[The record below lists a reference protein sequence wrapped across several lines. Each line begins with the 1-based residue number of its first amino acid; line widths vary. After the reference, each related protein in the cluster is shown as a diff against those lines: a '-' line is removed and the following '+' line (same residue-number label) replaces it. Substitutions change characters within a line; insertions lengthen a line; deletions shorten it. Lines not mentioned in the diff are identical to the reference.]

1 MAFTNFKDISISKK
15 LYFTIG
21 IMAILI
27 VIELFVL
34 SFAISTLSAVR
45 SYVSGEGLWSKAQKD
60 AILNLRLYAY
70 SHEEADYQNYLKY
83 LEVPL
88 GDGKARQALEKTL
101 PDYEMARQGFLE
113 GRNHPDDIE
122 GMIKLM
128 LRFHDNKYLART
140 IFYWKKAEA
149 SMIKLIPV
157 SEKLHRA
164 VQAGAVDSV
173 QTTAILREIDRIN
186 FEATPLEDN
195 FSYTLG
201 EGSRWF
207 ENLVLKILIA
217 LALTVETTGIIIA
230 VSISRGIQKGLNSI
244 LQVAERLTSGLFDHR
259 AKVFSRDEIG
269 TLALAF
275 NQMADKQEQAIAR
288 LKESEI
294 NIIKQKN
301 KAQASEKIK
310 QVFIANIS
318 HEIRTP
324 MNAIIGFARLL
335 NESELNKE
343 QNEYI
348 HAIVKSSE
356 FLQILLT
363 NMLDLAK
370 IEAGKVVLEKK
381 RLSVYENVSIAVA
394 MLEAEALKKNLVL
407 NFEINKNVPESVL
420 GDESRLIQ
428 ILINLIT
435 NAIKYTPSGSV
446 SVYAEAIRENGHE
459 FWIEFSVRDTGM
471 GIPADKHSKIFE
483 SFEQL
488 THDHEFGG
496 IGLGLSIVKQLVA
509 LNGGT
514 VYVKSST
521 RNEGTDIRFV
531 LPFTKFN
538 RPTIEILSENPA
550 LRDQLKDLRKTVAI
564 KILVADDNS
573 LNQLLIKKILLKN
586 GYIVDQ
592 ATDGEIAVA
601 KYQEGNYDLILMD
614 LDMPNMNGFEATEFI
629 RKMPEPKL
637 NIPIIAITAHA
648 TVEVKERCLA
658 NGMNDFISKPFQ
670 QEDLFHKISL
680 YTNLQDNT
688 V

>member
-70 SHEEADYQNYLKY
+70 SHDEADYQNYLKY

-164 VQAGAVDSV
+164 VQAGTVDSV

-207 ENLVLKILIA
+207 ENLVLKLLIA

-335 NESELNKE
+335 NESDLNKE

-446 SVYAEAIRENGHE
+446 SVYAEAIRENGDE

-538 RPTIEILSENPA
+538 RPAIEISSEKPA

-670 QEDLFHKISL
+670 QEDLFHKINL